1 MAIMAYLAFSHR
13 GLKSTKLVA
22 REFKKWF
29 PIGFRY
35 ANHRPFKLDV
45 RREKIARDCIKGNI
59 VQKLNNNKILAT
71 KFLR

>member
-45 RREKIARDCIKGNI
+45 RREKIAKRLHKRKHCAK
-59 VQKLNNNKILAT
+59 VKQ
-71 KFLR
+71 

>member
-1 MAIMAYLAFSHR
+1 MAIMAYLAFSLR

-22 REFKKWF
+22 RKLKKWF
-29 PIGFRY
+29 PIDFRY